1 MASAPDST
9 TGRPDRV
16 AGALLGVHAGDALG
30 ATVEFD
36 SWEYIRFRYPGGVR
50 EIMGGG
56 VFEWPPG
63 HATDDTDLT
72 RAVALAYL
80 DPGDDV
86 VLAAARRMLNWYEGD
101 WPGRA
106 PGRPPV
112 DVGGATEDGLRA
124 FAQTGDPGGS
134 GAGPGRAGN
143 GSLMRCIPTALAVRD
158 RDRRIRDSMRISAVT
173 HSDVRCTVACAAYN
187 EIVAALVDGVAAN
200 GAVAAGAAVAR
211 ELHNTDV
218 LAAIALGERLDL
230 AELARTGVTGLPDD
244 GNGYVL
250 DSLALAVAAVLDLR
264 DLTDVLI
271 DIVALGNDSDTNAAI
286 AGGLL
291 GARDGAS
298 SIPDGW
304 LSLLQFRVEFTEIA
318 AVFGRR

>member
-1 MASAPDST
+1 MTADRS
-9 TGRPDRV
+9 DRV

-36 SWEYIRFRYPGGVR
+36 SWEYIRFRYPDGVR
-50 EIMGGG
+50 EIIGGG

-86 VLAAARRMLNWYEGD
+86 VLAAARRMLSWYEGD
-101 WPGRA
+101 WPGRV

-112 DVGGATEDGLRA
+112 DIGGATEDGLRA
-124 FAQTGDPGGS
+124 FARTGDPDRC

-143 GSLMRCIPTALAVRD
+143 GSLMRCIPTALAVRE
-158 RDRRIRDSMRISAVT
+158 RERRIRESMRISAVT

-187 EIVAALVDGVAAN
+187 EIVAVLVEGGSPAE
-200 GAVAAGAAVAR
+200 AVAAGAAAAR
-211 ELHNTDV
+211 ELGERSV
-218 LAAIALGERLDL
+218 VAAIALGERLDL

-250 DSLALAVAAVLDLR
+250 DSLALGIAAVLDFRDLR
-264 DLTDVLI
+264 DVLV
-271 DIVALGNDSDTNAAI
+271 DIVVLGNDSDTNAAV

-304 LSLLQFRVEFTEIA
+304 LSTLQFRTEFTDIA
-318 AVFGRR
+318 ARFCLLR